1 MFKNLKQFR
10 LSLKKKL
17 GTNAK
22 MNVEKALVRA
32 TNEVRNQA
40 VESIMRGAKSGGAVI
55 RYNPRREHIRS
66 AGGEA
71 PASDTG
77 FLVSQI
83 STEVKMSTTG
93 GVGSVVSAAPY
104 SAPLE
109 FGTSVM
115 EARPF
120 LQPAL
125 RKSRRKIESIF
136 RQQGIV

>member
-1 MFKNLKQFR
+1 MFKNGKSFLVRMEKRLKN
-10 LSLKKKL
+10 
-17 GTNAK
+17 NAK
-22 MNVEKALVRA
+22 KNVQRALVRS

-40 VESIMRGAKSGGAVI
+40 VESIMRGSKSGGAVI